1 MNSMT
6 GYAFQEQQSEDYS
19 LSVELRGYNSR
30 FLEINFFLPPYFSS
44 LERRI
49 RELIAPVCLRGRVD
63 VTVRYRDQS
72 SPFRVTVNHE
82 AVTAYRDAF
91 NRLAEILNTDEKPDL
106 KTLAAQEG
114 VLELEWLRDE
124 DRYWQRIEGPLKTAL
139 DLFIA
144 ERSREGRHTQGHIL
158 SQIGALE
165 DSLQQIALR
174 ADELESLIKENLRSR
189 FFELLG
195 DTVDENRILAETA
208 VLLMKYT
215 ISEEISRLQSHLTE
229 FRAETER
236 NPSPGKKLDFLSQE
250 MNREINTI
258 GSKAP
263 QIEVSRAVVKMKN
276 ALENVREELRNVE

>member
-1 MNSMT
+1 MT
-6 GYAFQEQQSEDYS
+6 GYAFQERQEEDYS

-49 RELIAPVCLRGRVD
+49 RELVAPVCARGRID
-63 VTVRYRDQS
+63 ITVRYRDQN

-82 AVTAYRDAF
+82 AVAAYRDAF
-91 NRLAEILNTDEKPDL
+91 RGLAEILNVSEKLDL
-106 KTLAAQEG
+106 KTLIDREG

-124 DRYWQRIEGPLKTAL
+124 DRYWQRIEGPLKSAL

-144 ERSREGRHTQGHIL
+144 ERSREGQHTRGHIL
-158 SQIGALE
+158 SQINIIEA
-165 DSLQQIALR
+165 SLQQVALH
-174 ADELESLIKENLRSR
+174 AKEIETVIKENLRSR

-195 DTVDENRILAETA
+195 DAIDENRILAETA

-215 ISEEISRLQSHLTE
+215 ISEEISRLQSHLSE

-236 NPSPGKKLDFLSQE
+236 SPGPGKKLDFLSQE

-263 QIEVSRAVVKMKN
+263 QIEVSRAVVEMKN
-276 ALENVREELRNVE
+276 ALENIREELHNVE

>member
-6 GYAFQEQQSEDYS
+6 GYAFRERQEEDYS

-49 RELIAPVCLRGRVD
+49 RELITPVCVRGRVD
-63 VTVRYRDQS
+63 VTVRYRDQN
-72 SPFRVTVNHE
+72 SPFKVTVNHE

-91 NRLAEILNTDEKPDL
+91 NSLAEILGAGEKPDI
-106 KTLAAQEG
+106 KTLIDREG

-124 DRYWQRIEGPLKTAL
+124 DRYWRRIEGPLTTAL
-139 DLFIA
+139 DLFTA
-144 ERSREGRHTQGHIL
+144 ERSREGLHTREHIL
-158 SQIGALE
+158 SQIGVIEA
-165 DSLQQIALR
+165 SLQQVALH

-195 DTVDENRILAETA
+195 DAVDENRVLAETA
-208 VLLMKYT
+208 VLLMKHT
-215 ISEEISRLQSHLTE
+215 IAEEISRLQSHLSE
-229 FRAETER
+229 FRAEAEK
-236 NPSPGKKLDFLSQE
+236 NPHPGKKLDFLSQE

-258 GSKAP
+258 GSKTP
-263 QIEVSRAVVKMKN
+263 HIEVSRAVVEMKN